1 MWKCAG
7 RSLLAFR
14 GTPPPPAG
22 SSATRIFTAGL
33 KKLIIPPDYSGITI
47 PEKPKLKFLEKAPN
61 LPKAIRQPRSLRDIC
76 GPSREAT
83 EFTEGQYGI
92 LALDGGYLRWE
103 HMEMMRLTINRHLNP
118 RTMFAV
124 WRIPAPYKPITRKG
138 LGQRMGGGKGAI
150 NHYVTAV
157 KSGRLLVEVG
167 GHCEF
172 SQVEYFLNQVIKKL
186 PFKAK
191 AVSQK
196 SLQEMREM
204 EEERRRNNQNPWT
217 FERIVKANMLGIRKY
232 VSPHDLDLKGR
243 YWGKFFL
250 PDRV

>member
-1 MWKCAG
+1 
-7 RSLLAFR
+7 
-14 GTPPPPAG
+14 
-22 SSATRIFTAGL
+22 
-33 KKLIIPPDYSGITI
+33 
-47 PEKPKLKFLEKAPN
+47 
-61 LPKAIRQPRSLRDIC
+61 
-76 GPSREAT
+76 
-83 EFTEGQYGI
+83 
-92 LALDGGYLRWE
+92 
-103 HMEMMRLTINRHLNP
+103 MMRLTINRHLNP

-138 LGQRMGGGKGAI
+138 LGTRMGGGKGAI

-172 SQVEYFLNQVIKKL
+172 CQVEYFLNQIAKKL
-186 PFKAK
+186 PLKAK

-196 SLQEMREM
+196 SLQEIREM

-217 FERIVKANMLGIRKY
+217 FERIVKANMLGIRKH
-232 VSPHDLDLKGR
+232 VSPYDLNLKGR